1 MANKRRKMYL
11 RMVTSSLIRRASRLI
26 IAVLAIAIGATI
38 LSGLVTIYYD
48 IPRQL
53 GREFR
58 SYGANLL
65 LLPKGDGKILRAD
78 LAKVR
83 ELLGN
88 DRFLRAVGIDRREIA
103 VLLPYQLYLTGEIQ
117 LRPKPPCLCPFA
129 ADGRAFLPLEDK
141 PCRQQ
146 RQPPPDVPLVY
157 GVQVVDLTRAYSYRH
172 SRPRQSRTF

>member
-78 LAKVR
+78 LAKMTVSSVWHR
-83 ELLGN
+83 T
-88 DRFLRAVGIDRREIA
+88 AIRR
-103 VLLPYQLYLTGEIQ
+103 
-117 LRPKPPCLCPFA
+117 
-129 ADGRAFLPLEDK
+129 
-141 PCRQQ
+141 
-146 RQPPPDVPLVY
+146 
-157 GVQVVDLTRAYSYRH
+157 
-172 SRPRQSRTF
+172 

>member
-88 DRFLRAVGIDRREIA
+88 DRIVGMAPYRYQTVKINEQPYIIAGTDLPEAKKNSPFWYVEGDWGSAAAPDKVMVGREIA
-103 VLLPYQLYLTGEIQ
+103 STLNLSIGDSFKVL
-117 LRPKPPCLCPFA
+117 
-129 ADGRAFLPLEDK
+129 
-141 PCRQQ
+141 
-146 RQPPPDVPLVY
+146 
-157 GVQVVDLTRAYSYRH
+157 GVRWG
-172 SRPRQSRTF
+172 QSAEASEQNMSAS